1 MLLCSRVV
9 ASLNERIIRRSNAGA
24 LEREILYEKNI
35 MKVLTISLVIL
46 FISSLA
52 HSQSSIVYDAGTN
65 IDVGIG
71 ADICAT
77 NIFING
83 TYSGGG
89 TKCDVPLPVEFSSF
103 TFSISYKGRDVT
115 LIWKTSNEVNN
126 SGFDVERKIFGKNEW
141 NKISFVAGKG
151 NSKTIVQY
159 SYEDK
164 KLNSGKYN
172 YRLKQI
178 DYNGNF
184 EYHYLIG
191 EVDIATPKK
200 FNVSQNYPNPF
211 NPVTKIDFELPVD
224 CKVTIKVYDITGRE
238 IAVLLNNE
246 LKSANYYTVD
256 IDGSR
261 FTSGVYFYR
270 LTAGNFIDTKKM
282 ILIK

>member
-1 MLLCSRVV
+1 MKK
-9 ASLNERIIRRSNAGA
+9 IIITLA
-24 LEREILYEKNI
+24 
-35 MKVLTISLVIL
+35 IL

-52 HSQSSIVYDAGTN
+52 YSQSSIVFDVGTN
-65 IDVGIG
+65 IEVGTG

-89 TKCDVPLPVEFSSF
+89 TKCDGPLPVELVSF
-103 TFSISYKGRDVT
+103 TSSVSTKGRDVT
-115 LIWKTSNEVNN
+115 LTWKTGTEVNN
-126 SGFDVERKIFGKNEW
+126 SGFDVERKIFGKDDW

-184 EYHYLIG
+184 KYYELNVI
-191 EVDIATPKK
+191 VDIATPKK
-200 FNVSQNYPNPF
+200 FDLSQNYPNPF
-211 NPVTKIDFELPVD
+211 NPRTKIDYELPVD
-224 CKVTIKVYDITGRE
+224 CRVTLKIFDITGRE
-238 IAVLLNNE
+238 IAILLNNE
-246 LKSANYYTVD
+246 FKTADYYTID
-256 IDGSR
+256 FDGSNLA
-261 FTSGVYFYR
+261 SGVYFYR
-270 LTAGNFIDTKKM
+270 LLTEKFTNVKRMLM
-282 ILIK
+282 IK